1 MWDNFGSYE
10 RAGIIW
16 EIFKK
21 EKNISSSVSLSW
33 GIMKQTYDYNVFFV
47 PQRRFEAIWLA
58 LWSQRENTP
67 DFKWRGWSNG
77 VKNQNPKKFL
87 GLPTKIN
94 PQKSYAEFPSLKN
107 LAWEIDCKLSS
118 GKPWNSGESLG
129 SISSVSRVRSLSL
142 ATRWLWGGSGSITDK
157 NGDWDIEWR
166 FLRQTANEFVPRD
179 QVFP

>member
-33 GIMKQTYDYNVFFV
+33 SIMKQTYDYNVFFV

-94 PQKSYAEFPSLKN
+94 PQKFYAEPKKFGLRNRLQTELWKT
-107 LAWEIDCKLSS
+107 LE
-118 GKPWNSGESLG
+118 LG
-129 SISSVSRVRSLSL
+129 GVARLDFLRLPGPVFELSVSL
-142 ATRWLWGGSGSITDK
+142 AVGWFGIYYR
-157 NGDWDIEWR
+157 
-166 FLRQTANEFVPRD
+166 
-179 QVFP
+179 